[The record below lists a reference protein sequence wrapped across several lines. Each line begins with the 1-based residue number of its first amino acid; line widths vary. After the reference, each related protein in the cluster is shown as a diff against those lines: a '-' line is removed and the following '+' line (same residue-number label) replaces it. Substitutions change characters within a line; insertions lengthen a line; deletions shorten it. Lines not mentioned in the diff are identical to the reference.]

1 MNNFLANNNT
11 PNLARALALEK
22 PGDKFSEKLTKT
34 KKLVLRQVTDDG
46 KNKKTA
52 VVNKNKTVLYQS
64 IPNKKD

>member
-11 PNLARALALEK
+11 PNLARALGLEK
-22 PGDKFSEKLTKT
+22 FSAKLTKT